1 MRGVGGRAIKR
12 AVQQYAKSY
21 PRDYN
26 VMLQRSRLI
35 NDADAPLSNV
45 PFFPFTMAVLN
56 LQLED
61 SGGGAHIDPQDAAN
75 VRGMCL
81 KFGNFKKGSQAIMCL
96 SSKTLGLLQPGDVY
110 VTDFRQP
117 HKVVNMPR
125 SFDEYE
131 RSGVVP
137 EASPDDLHHATCHG
151 TSLSIVLTCQE
162 EFAHT
167 ANLRGATVIA
177 QDGTIQNPISN
188 TAHER
193 LLSNLDR
200 AVRNLEERATPGQTA
215 TEPT

>member
-96 SSKTLGLLQPGDVY
+96 SSKTLGLLQPG
-110 VTDFRQP
+110 
-117 HKVVNMPR
+117 
-125 SFDEYE
+125 SE
-131 RSGVVP
+131 R
-137 EASPDDLHHATCHG
+137 EA
-151 TSLSIVLTCQE
+151 
-162 EFAHT
+162 
-167 ANLRGATVIA
+167 RG
-177 QDGTIQNPISN
+177 
-188 TAHER
+188 
-193 LLSNLDR
+193 
-200 AVRNLEERATPGQTA
+200 
-215 TEPT
+215 